1 MKKEIRK
8 KIENVCSKF
17 LFELNIK
24 EKRNQLVN
32 SLEDIGGYNYKDSTT
47 MEDVDN
53 NFAIIDGYNEKTNKF
68 LRITIKPA

>member
-53 NFAIIDGYNEKTNKF
+53 NFIIIDGYNEKTRKF